1 MTENFQ
7 KDRVTVLIDG
17 NSVIYRA
24 FYNVPPL
31 TANGVPTGVIHIFLS
46 VLEKLR
52 KNPEISD
59 IIIIFDAMCA
69 MSFSSFFYEC
79 RCPCIWSIDIRN

>member
-1 MTENFQ
+1 MAEDFN

-31 TANGVPTGVIHIFLS
+31 TAGGVPTGVIHVFLS

-52 KNPEISD
+52 KNIA
-59 IIIIFDAMCA
+59 F
-69 MSFSSFFYEC
+69 
-79 RCPCIWSIDIRN
+79 

>member
-46 VLEKLR
+46 V
-52 KNPEISD
+52 
-59 IIIIFDAMCA
+59 
-69 MSFSSFFYEC
+69 
-79 RCPCIWSIDIRN
+79 

>member
-1 MTENFQ
+1 MTENFN

-31 TANGVPTGVIHIFLS
+31 TANGVPTGVIHVFLS

-52 KNPEISD
+52 KHPEI
-59 IIIIFDAMCA
+59 
-69 MSFSSFFYEC
+69 
-79 RCPCIWSIDIRN
+79 

>member
-1 MTENFQ
+1 MAEDFN

-31 TANGVPTGVIHIFLS
+31 TAGGVPTGVIHVFLS

-52 KNPEISD
+52 TLKYQILLLYLMQKVKT
-59 IIIIFDAMCA
+59 AVMKCLKVTKQQGRQ
-69 MSFSSFFYEC
+69 C
-79 RCPCIWSIDIRN
+79 RKI

>member
-1 MTENFQ
+1 MTENFN

-31 TANGVPTGVIHIFLS
+31 TANGVPTGVI
-46 VLEKLR
+46 K
-52 KNPEISD
+52 
-59 IIIIFDAMCA
+59 A
-69 MSFSSFFYEC
+69 
-79 RCPCIWSIDIRN
+79 IRLQGRQCLKI

>member
-1 MTENFQ
+1 MAEDFN

-31 TANGVPTGVIHIFLS
+31 TAGGVPTGANVILYGFFILNNKNILS
-46 VLEKLR
+46 HLLHLQ
-52 KNPEISD
+52 I
-59 IIIIFDAMCA
+59 
-69 MSFSSFFYEC
+69 
-79 RCPCIWSIDIRN
+79 